1 MSLKD
6 EILGTLYSV
15 LTFLDEEHETVRNS
29 EVYLDDARLELIAS
43 VRSDVE
49 NSIDA
54 LEGASL

>member
-1 MSLKD
+1 MNLKD
-6 EILGTLYSV
+6 ELLGTLYNL

-29 EVYLDDARLELIAS
+29 ESLDEARLELIAS

-54 LEGASL
+54 LEGSTL